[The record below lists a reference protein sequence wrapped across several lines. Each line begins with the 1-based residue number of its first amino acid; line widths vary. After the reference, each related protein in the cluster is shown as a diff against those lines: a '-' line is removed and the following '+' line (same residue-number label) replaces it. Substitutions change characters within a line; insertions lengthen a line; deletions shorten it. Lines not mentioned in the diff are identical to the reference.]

1 MHSFNKLLLA
11 CCRAGIYLFIST
23 KPFKALHWTQIICE
37 MILMVGDKL
46 PCKWR
51 NIHGAWAVRVC
62 KSNGITNSKVVKSIV
77 VLAISL
83 SSPPNDLILAQDMA
97 VELLKVTGSEMDD
110 PIEKSESY
118 PLINHS
124 TSAAISS
131 CILQLI
137 EAMLVDMDWA
147 TKKLKN
153 LSWINQTSAH
163 LNENGENSPGL
174 AFEENLYSMAEE
186 VMKVLSFFVLMTIKG
201 MYAVSSDK

>member
-1 MHSFNKLLLA
+1 
-11 CCRAGIYLFIST
+11 
-23 KPFKALHWTQIICE
+23 
-37 MILMVGDKL
+37 MILMVGNKL

-51 NIHGAWAVRVC
+51 NIHGAWAIHVC
-62 KSNGITNSKVVKSIV
+62 KSNGITNSKVVKSFV
-77 VLAISL
+77 TLAFSL
-83 SSPPNDLILAQDMA
+83 SSPPNDLILAQGMA
-97 VELLKVTGSEMDD
+97 VELLKVTGSEMVA

-131 CILQLI
+131 CMLQLI
-137 EAMLVDMDWA
+137 EAMLVDMDWE

-153 LSWINQTSAH
+153 FSWINKKSAH

>member
-1 MHSFNKLLLA
+1 
-11 CCRAGIYLFIST
+11 
-23 KPFKALHWTQIICE
+23 
-37 MILMVGDKL
+37 MVGDKL

-51 NIHGAWAVRVC
+51 SIHGAWAVRVC

-77 VLAISL
+77 MLAISL
-83 SSPPNDLILAQDMA
+83 SSPPNNLILAQEMA
-97 VELLKVTGSEMDD
+97 VELLKVTGSEMVD

-131 CILQLI
+131 CIQQLI

-153 LSWINQTSAH
+153 LSWVNQTSAH

-201 MYAVSSDK
+201 MHAVSSNK